1 MTAEIC
7 SRARACRLSSP
18 LSNRSFRD
26 GSSRDWCNSSRHSS
40 FTSWNHRGGEF
51 HSGKQCNPLLRLL
64 DAPSHAS
71 VIVCVWLHM
80 CAYASAYMCIWM
92 CLYLCVHCGFIF
104 VYICICVF
112 IFVSMCVYMC
122 YYICAYMYLCS
133 CTYICVCICMCF

>member
-26 GSSRDWCNSSRHSS
+26 GSSRDWRNSSRHSS
-40 FTSWNHRGGEF
+40 FTPWNHRGGEF
-51 HSGKQCNPLLRLL
+51 HSGKQCNPVLNLL
-64 DAPSHAS
+64 DAPSHACYC
-71 VIVCVWLHM
+71 VCVVTYVWL
-80 CAYASAYMCIWM
+80 CFCIYVYIWM

-112 IFVSMCVYMC
+112 IFVSMCIYMC
-122 YYICAYMYLCS
+122 CYICAYMYLCS
-133 CTYICVCICMCF
+133 CTYICVRICTCF